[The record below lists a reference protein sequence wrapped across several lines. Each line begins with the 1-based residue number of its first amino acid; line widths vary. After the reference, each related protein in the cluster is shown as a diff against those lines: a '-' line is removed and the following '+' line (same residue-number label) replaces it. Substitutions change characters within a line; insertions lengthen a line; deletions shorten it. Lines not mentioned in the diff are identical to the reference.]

1 MKPLNT
7 DELDLYVNF
16 LEVLQGAEFQKISG
30 LEENLCL
37 HFWNQ
42 GPLLLYVDVFSNVPK
57 LWLSEDK
64 RSLNNARLN
73 KPIEL
78 FLKAHFSQ
86 CQVETVVRV
95 KDKGRVLRINFEQES
110 FFEIRLFPGGANF
123 SATHS
128 GKSVYLKKPKDL
140 NLNETEGYKP
150 DEVRTPLVIQ
160 DESERHFKKSFSFKK
175 ESKSQEKEKNKKA
188 VEKIDLALLK
198 LHQDEALKFAQALES
213 NQTLDEDQKKLFDP
227 KKSVRENIL
236 WGYSEH
242 KKKSSKIQRLEKRKQ
257 EILSAGINKKTDSS
271 KKQSQKNEKVK
282 TPFYNLNQKVTLRCG
297 RSAKENLTLLRN
309 SKPWHLWMHLR
320 DYPSGHVLVEMS
332 KGHVLTKKELS
343 TAASFLFTHGAPKK
357 LISSPMV
364 KFEVIFTERRY
375 VRTVKGAS
383 GKVLLDTFESE
394 VFEWT
399 SDKVHIF

>member
-1 MKPLNT
+1 MKPFNT

-16 LEVLQGAEFQKISG
+16 LEVLEGAEFQKLSG

-37 HFWNQ
+37 HFWKE

-64 RSLNNARLN
+64 RALNNSRLN

-86 CQVETVVRV
+86 SEVQNVIRV
-95 KDKGRVLRINFEQES
+95 KENGRVVKINFEEQS

-123 SATHS
+123 SATRD

-140 NLNETEGYKP
+140 SASETEDYKP
-150 DEVRTPLVIQ
+150 DEVRSPLVIQ
-160 DESERHFKKSFSFKK
+160 DEAERHFKKSFSFKK
-175 ESKSQEKEKNKKA
+175 DSKAAESKKNNSA
-188 VEKIDLALLK
+188 LEKIDQALLK

-213 NQTLDEDQKKLFDP
+213 NQTLLDSQKKLFDP

-242 KKKSSKIQRLEKRKQ
+242 KKKASKIQRLEKRKQ
-257 EILSAGINKKTDSS
+257 EILSSGVNKKVSSSANKAKKNDS
-271 KKQSQKNEKVK
+271 VK
-282 TPFYNLNQKVTLRCG
+282 TPFYSLNKKVVLRCG
-297 RSAKENLTLLRN
+297 RSAKENLMLLRN

-320 DYPSGHVLVEMS
+320 DYPSGHLLVDMP
-332 KGHVLTKKELS
+332 KGYVLTQKEHAV
-343 TAASFLFTHGAPKK
+343 AASFLFTNGAPKK
-357 LISSPMV
+357 LLSSPSV
-364 KFEVIFTERRY
+364 KYEVIFTERRY
-375 VRTVKGAS
+375 VRTVKGAP
-383 GKVLLDTFESE
+383 GKVLLDTFESQ
-394 VFEWT
+394 VFEWN
-399 SDKVHIF
+399 SEQMHIF